1 MSFLCQKMIG
11 QQSPNFQGRLAI
23 LTLDVAMSLIK
34 LLQIKQFI
42 NIQIITNLQKKEQ
55 SVQT

>member
-1 MSFLCQKMIG
+1 MIG

-23 LTLDVAMSLIK
+23 LTLDVAMFLIK